1 VATSEWTNSS
11 VSKTYARW
19 APIYDFVFGSVFEQ
33 GRRAAVAAGERVGG
47 RILEAGVGTG
57 ISLSY
62 YKRTSRVFGIDLS
75 EKMLAKAHERVRE
88 QGLPQVEGL
97 AVMDCEKL
105 HFPDNSFD
113 VVSAQLLVNTV
124 PHPLLVLEEFAR
136 VLKPGGEIILLNRIG
151 ADKGPRQAVEHM
163 FQPVVKKLGWRSEF
177 PWERFEEWLDTSR
190 YSMRLIDRVPMPPLG
205 HFSVIR
211 FGKAAMS

>member
-19 APIYDFVFGSVFEQ
+19 APIYDLVFGSVFEQ

-62 YKRTSRVFGIDLS
+62 YKPTSRVFGIDLS
-75 EKMLAKAHERVRE
+75 EKMLAKARERVRE
-88 QGLPQVEGL
+88 QGLTHVEGL

-105 HFPDNSFD
+105 EFPDNSFD

-124 PHPLLVLEEFAR
+124 PHPLVALEEFAR

-151 ADKGPRQAVEHM
+151 ADKGARLAVEHM
-163 FQPVVKKLGWRSEF
+163 IQPVVKKLGWRSEF
-177 PWERFEEWLDTSR
+177 PWERFEEWLNTSR
-190 YSMRLIDRVPMPPLG
+190 YGMFLIDRLPMPPLG

-211 FGKAAMS
+211 FGKHAAS